1 MAIKHKAFKFRLYPN
16 LEQANKIN
24 QTIGCSRLVY
34 NQFLDFKI
42 YDYKNNKTSNSY
54 NTCSKLLT
62 KLKVSLPFLKEV
74 DKFALQNSLKHLNSS
89 YENFFKNGFG
99 FPNFK
104 SKHNKV
110 NSYTTNFTN
119 NNIKVTDKFIQLPKV
134 GKVKYRGYKN
144 NNISEF
150 KIISATVSKNNL
162 NQYYCSIC
170 CEVVISTLPT
180 LTKEIGIDLGV
191 KTFATCSDG
200 KIISN
205 LRTLAKYE
213 KRLKKQQRKLS
224 KKEKGSKNREK
235 QRLILAKI
243 HQKIA
248 NIREDFLQKETTKII
263 SENQVI
269 CIEDLSVKNMMSRKN
284 SLKNMA
290 KELSNVSLN
299 RFVNILTYKSDW
311 YGRTL
316 VKVDKYYPSSQ
327 LCNNCGYKNTTL
339 NINDREWIC
348 PSCKSKLDR
357 DYNASLNILAEGRRI
372 VHSS

>member
-1 MAIKHKAFKFRLYPN
+1 MTIKHKAFKFRLYPN

-54 NTCSKLLT
+54 HTCSKLLT
-62 KLKVSLPFLKEV
+62 KLKLALPFLKEV
-74 DKFALQNSLKHLNSS
+74 DKFALQNSLKNLNSS

-99 FPNFK
+99 FPKFK

-119 NNIKVTDKFIQLPKV
+119 NNIKVLDKYIQLPKV

-144 NNISEF
+144 NNIGKF

-170 CEVVISTLPT
+170 CEVDITPLPT

-191 KTFATCSDG
+191 KTFATFSDE
-200 KIISN
+200 KTIAN
-205 LRTLAKYE
+205 PRTLSKYE

-224 KKEKGSKNREK
+224 KKEKGSKNSEK

-269 CIEDLSVKNMMSRKN
+269 CIEDLSVKNMMSKKN

-299 RFVNILTYKSDW
+299 RFVNILTYKADW
-311 YGRTL
+311 YGRKL
-316 VKVDKYYPSSQ
+316 IKIDKYYPSSQ
-327 LCNNCGYKNTTL
+327 LCNSCGYKNTAL
-339 NINDREWIC
+339 NINDREWVC

-357 DYNASLNILAEGRRI
+357 DYNASLNILAEGLRI
-372 VHSS
+372 SHSS

>member
-1 MAIKHKAFKFRLYPN
+1 MTIKHKAFKFRLYPN
-16 LEQANKIN
+16 LEQADKIN

-62 KLKVSLPFLKEV
+62 KLKLSLPFLKEV

-99 FPNFK
+99 FPKFK

-162 NQYYCSIC
+162 NQYYCSVC
-170 CEVVISTLPT
+170 CEVNINSLPT

-205 LRTLAKYE
+205 PRTLSKYE
-213 KRLKKQQRKLS
+213 KRLKKQQKKLS

-263 SENQVI
+263 NENQVI
-269 CIEDLSVKNMMSRKN
+269 CIEDLSVKNMMSKKN

-299 RFVNILTYKSDW
+299 RFVNILTYKADW
-311 YGRTL
+311 YGRDL
-316 VKVDKYYPSSQ
+316 IKIDRYYPSSQ

-339 NINDREWIC
+339 DIKDREWIC

-357 DYNASLNILAEGRRI
+357 DYNASLNILTEGLRI